1 VTDGAQWD
9 PFGKSVPGDGGLE
22 MTMTM
27 ASKFPVMRD
36 AVGDLP
42 PLEPDEVHWREI
54 IGQIGSEVG
63 LPLSSA
69 LERVTVLA
77 TTGKIDRAGLRAL
90 REEIERA
97 RRAGMIGQQ
106 LARFASGRIRQA
118 PEQISVTQ
126 MLREVLLQRGR
137 EAVARQIELRQSL
150 KPADVVVDATL
161 LYALMQAVVDWGL
174 DLAQSSIEFK
184 LDVKAWPPY
193 ARLSCRFAHAVDASR
208 RGTADP
214 AHDTMAWRLVQ
225 QIAWT
230 LSLVMDRVVAE
241 NETTLTLEFPRTV
254 TEQIE
259 GVSVVEIDQGFGV
272 SDNSK
277 PLAGSHV
284 LIVAGTREVRT
295 QVRESI
301 RHMGLLVDFVNTVE
315 EAEEFCRDA
324 LPHAIVYESVLENE
338 RFQKLRGSIVADMPH
353 FVFIEIAAEGDG
365 FALSSHGE
373 GERAC
378 IGRNA
383 ILQSLPSALIYELS
397 RTV

>member
-1 VTDGAQWD
+1 
-9 PFGKSVPGDGGLE
+9 

-27 ASKFPVMRD
+27 AMKFPVMTD
-36 AVGDLP
+36 PVADLP
-42 PLEPDEVHWREI
+42 RLEPDEVHWREI

-106 LARFASGRIRQA
+106 LARFASGRIRQS
-118 PEQISVTQ
+118 PEQVSVTQ

-137 EAVARQIELRQSL
+137 EAAARQIEIHQSL
-150 KPADVVVDATL
+150 KPAEVVVDATL

-174 DLAQSSIEFK
+174 DLAKSSIEFK
-184 LDVKAWPPY
+184 LDIKAWPPY
-193 ARLSCRFAHAVDASR
+193 ARLSCRFAHASAEGAE
-208 RGTADP
+208 RGFAEP
-214 AHDTMAWRLVQ
+214 ALDSMAWRLVQ

-230 LSLVMDRVVAE
+230 LSLVMDRVVSE

-284 LIVAGTREVRT
+284 LVVAGNRDVRSL
-295 QVRESI
+295 VRESI

-324 LPHAIVYESVLENE
+324 LPHAIVYECVLDNE

-353 FVFIEIAAEGDG
+353 FVFIAIDAEGSC
-365 FALSSHGE
+365 FELSSHGD
-373 GERAC
+373 GQRARL
-378 IGRNA
+378 GRDA
-383 ILQSLPSALIYELS
+383 IMQSLPSALIYELS
-397 RTV
+397 RSA

>member
-1 VTDGAQWD
+1 
-9 PFGKSVPGDGGLE
+9 

-27 ASKFPVMRD
+27 TSSFPIMTDSVS
-36 AVGDLP
+36 DLP
-42 PLEPDEVHWREI
+42 RLEPDEVHWREI
-54 IGQIGSEVG
+54 ISQIGSEVG

-77 TTGKIDRAGLRAL
+77 TTGKIDRAGLRLL

-106 LARFASGRIRQA
+106 LARFASGRIRQS
-118 PEQISVTQ
+118 PEQVSVTQ

-137 EAVARQIELRQSL
+137 EAATRQIEINQAL
-150 KPADVVVDATL
+150 KPAEVVVDATL
-161 LYALMQAVVDWGL
+161 LYALLQAVVDWGL
-174 DLAQSSIEFK
+174 DLAKSSIEFK
-184 LDVKAWPPY
+184 LDIKAWPPY
-193 ARLSCRFAHAVDASR
+193 ARLSCRFAHACEGQAL
-208 RGTADP
+208 GAAP
-214 AHDTMAWRLVQ
+214 ATPQPALDSMAWRLVQ

-230 LSLVMDRVVAE
+230 LSLVMDRVVSD
-241 NETTLTLEFPRTV
+241 NDTTLTLEFPRTI

-284 LIVAGTREVRT
+284 LVVCGGREVRT
-295 QVRESI
+295 LVRESI

-324 LPHAIVYESVLENE
+324 LPHAIIFESVLVNE
-338 RFQKLRGSIVADMPH
+338 RFQRLRSSILAEMPN
-353 FVFIEIAAEGDG
+353 FVFIEIAAEGN
-365 FALSSHGE
+365 AMQLSTQHAPQ
-373 GERAC
+373 RAC
-378 IGRNA
+378 LGRDA
-383 ILQSLPSALIYELS
+383 IMQSLPSALIFELS
-397 RTV
+397 RTI

>member
-1 VTDGAQWD
+1 
-9 PFGKSVPGDGGLE
+9 

-27 ASKFPVMRD
+27 TSSFPIMTDSVNE
-36 AVGDLP
+36 P
-42 PLEPDEVHWREI
+42 PRLEPDEVHWREI
-54 IGQIGSEVG
+54 ISQIGSEVG
-63 LPLSSA
+63 LQLSSA

-77 TTGKIDRAGLRAL
+77 TTGKIDRAGLRLL

-106 LARFASGRIRQA
+106 LARFASGRIRQS
-118 PEQISVTQ
+118 PEQVSVTQ

-137 EAVARQIELRQSL
+137 EAAARQIEINQAL
-150 KPADVVVDATL
+150 KPAEVVVDATL
-161 LYALMQAVVDWGL
+161 LYALLQAVVDWGL
-174 DLAQSSIEFK
+174 DLAKSNIEFK

-193 ARLSCRFAHAVDASR
+193 ARLSCRFAHVCAEPAPGASA
-208 RGTADP
+208 TPQP
-214 AHDTMAWRLVQ
+214 ALDSMAWRLVQ

-230 LSLVMDRVVAE
+230 LSLVMDRVVSD

-254 TEQIE
+254 AEQIE

-284 LIVAGTREVRT
+284 LVVCGGREVRT
-295 QVRESI
+295 LVRESI

-324 LPHAIVYESVLENE
+324 LPHAIIFESVLVND
-338 RFQKLRGSIVADMPH
+338 RFQRLRTSILNEMAN
-353 FVFIEIAAEGDG
+353 FVFIEIAAEGN
-365 FALSSHGE
+365 ALKLSTQGE
-373 GERAC
+373 GQRAC
-378 IGRNA
+378 LGRDA
-383 ILQSLPSALIYELS
+383 IMQSLPSALIFELS
-397 RTV
+397 RAL